1 MKKFLAVLMVT
12 FVTISGFAQSSLD
25 NEFYLRLG
33 YSSPSWEQFGRTEA
47 EWNGASKFG
56 VVGEIGTIFMFK
68 KIPLPEN
75 MAIGLDVDYLTFC
88 YNQFSYSTSD
98 VDLGTLR
105 FDSKIGP
112 SFTFSPVKDLAFD
125 AYVKADIAWIT
136 ATAVVY
142 DGNADDA
149 DAYANIGTIGVST
162 GINFRYKILMLGLEY
177 NTVSPE
183 LENIDDDTDFF
194 GNWDDNGNK
203 SPLPCLNFTI
213 GLSF

>member
-33 YSSPSWEQFGRTEA
+33 YSSPSWQQFGGTKED
-47 EWNGASKFG
+47 WNGASKFG

-75 MAIGLDVDYLTFC
+75 MAIGLDVDYLSFC
-88 YNQFSYSTSD
+88 YNQFSSSTYNE
-98 VDLGTLR
+98 DLGTLR
-105 FDSKIGP
+105 LDSKIGP

-136 ATAVVY
+136 ATVEVY
-142 DGNADDA
+142 DGNTDDA
-149 DAYANIGTIGVST
+149 VAYANIGTVGVST
-162 GINFRYKILMLGLEY
+162 GINFRYKILMLGIEY

-183 LENIDDDTDFF
+183 LENVDDEGSFID
-194 GNWDDNGNK
+194 NWDNNKK